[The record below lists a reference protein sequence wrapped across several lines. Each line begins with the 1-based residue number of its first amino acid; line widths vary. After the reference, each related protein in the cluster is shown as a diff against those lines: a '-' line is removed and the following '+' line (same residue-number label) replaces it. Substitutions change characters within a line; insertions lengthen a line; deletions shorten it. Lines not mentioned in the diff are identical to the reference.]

1 MERSQRRQP
10 TRRRDEDDDDIDPRD
25 RSGLLARLRDVTR
38 QRNEAE
44 EKLSDA
50 IGIVKQLRTEHTTE
64 LERVKTE
71 SASSVTASVRRVEEG
86 FELRGLMQDG
96 DQDGVKTARRVYEE
110 LPAEKRPASIVD
122 WFASLT
128 PETAPRT
135 LHAYLPPAGQDADPQ
150 TEKTGRRA
158 DPPPPV
164 DRGRGKGK
172 DKDPA
177 EMTGEEYDAWLK
189 AQSLARLTAA
199 ARGGTV

>member
-1 MERSQRRQP
+1 MEKSQRRGP
-10 TRRRDEDDDDIDPRD
+10 TRQREEDDDVDPRD
-25 RSGLLARLRDVTR
+25 RSGLLIRLRDVTR

-110 LPAEKRPASIVD
+110 LPAEKRPPSIVD
-122 WFASLT
+122 WFKALT

-135 LHAYLPPAGQDADPQ
+135 LHAYLPQA
-150 TEKTGRRA
+150 ERA
-158 DPPPPV
+158 DDAQAGKSGRKAEPPPPV

-177 EMTGEEYDAWLK
+177 DMTGEEYDGWLK